1 MLLQYGAH
9 RWFLTFLTRQWL
21 MSRGFKAECADS
33 KDRWFSLGRPRAQR
47 TTAPGT
53 NLAVPLQSKL
63 WGTLLDLVD
72 LLHVLAR
79 PRILFGH
86 IRAGLQ
92 ALMAARTRPRL
103 CEGKHVPLHV
113 IRKWEPVRKQG
124 RFVRDAGDRWWAFFS
139 LEDWRRWFRGSGWSW
154 LALTGECLLSLSK
167 FIFIQNWRFFLAK
180 ALELKI
186 YKEV

>member
-1 MLLQYGAH
+1 MVQLGLCLRALFKHEQRGTTPRPLQNRG
-9 RWFLTFLTRQWL
+9 WFLMWVIWVFR
-21 MSRGFKAECADS
+21 MA
-33 KDRWFSLGRPRAQR
+33 
-47 TTAPGT
+47 APGT
-53 NLAVPLQSKL
+53 NLAIPLCSKL

-72 LLHVLAR
+72 LMRVLAR

-139 LEDWRRWFRGSGWSW
+139 SEDWRRWFCGSGWSW
-154 LALTGECLLSLSK
+154 LALTGECLLWVLMPVFLRSHLFRIWELS
-167 FIFIQNWRFFLAK
+167 
-180 ALELKI
+180 
-186 YKEV
+186 